1 MRIAIL
7 DSVNQDIGLKILFP
21 EADYF
26 IHNSEEPTINDRKNS
41 YNYYNFTPDKDLTKI
56 NDSNYDCLFIII
68 ALYDIIPSN
77 YFIQHIKNI
86 FEKIKAIINNN
97 NFKKVVLFDNYDFDY
112 DPNLYIDNL
121 KFDLIFK
128 RNYNK
133 NKIYKENVFPFP
145 FIMFGNKSLIEKC
158 DRELVDRELYFNK
171 KENRIFFTGCLTS
184 EHHYEYDKDPNIIR
198 DRKYIYDKIQERIY
212 NPGYLSYEQ
221 FKSEL
226 GKSKYAIDLLGAGD
240 LTDNEFLA
248 KYFAKEINQLPE
260 DFEMRLFR
268 FCEPD
273 FFVNLFD
280 KIKDK
285 PNLELLS
292 GHLCKSIDKSDF
304 ENKLQL
310 QLLPMSQ
317 KVKTRSF
324 DSVVITCGTLQTTA
338 LLQRSYN
345 LMGTDTFEILGKY
358 LMEHIEG
365 YIGKAWTFRREE
377 RKFFSAI
384 GLNNENR
391 SIDVSHGAG
400 VGLALKHMGKID
412 GTEINVHFE
421 FRAPMPEFYFQ
432 KLKVKFAHQNLAFN
446 LVLDLSIFLERSI
459 SFILRNMRATLLR
472 ILNIKL
478 YSVYLKAEEMPFRE
492 STTFLPYLDEN
503 FLVYSH
509 KISEI
514 TWQRLSAQ
522 ILEFDVKFNQRFNSR
537 IKFSKKVRSRKGL
550 ESLFG
555 SNWHP
560 MGTTRMGADPRY
572 SVVDPNLAI
581 HGTPNCYVLSA
592 SVFPTGS
599 NSNPTFT
606 TLALASRLSETEAF
620 SKNQ

>member
-1 MRIAIL
+1 MR
-7 DSVNQDIGLKILFP
+7 V
-21 EADYF
+21 
-26 IHNSEEPTINDRKNS
+26 
-41 YNYYNFTPDKDLTKI
+41 
-56 NDSNYDCLFIII
+56 
-68 ALYDIIPSN
+68 
-77 YFIQHIKNI
+77 
-86 FEKIKAIINNN
+86 AIIGAGPVGI
-97 NFKKVVLFDNYDFDY
+97 FFA
-112 DPNLYIDNL
+112 NLCLVNGH
-121 KFDLIFK
+121 
-128 RNYNK
+128 R
-133 NKIYKENVFPFP
+133 VT
-145 FIMFGNKSLIEKC
+145 LIESGNLQEES
-158 DRELVDRELYFNK
+158 ELLSKKNYVFESASSLPAGVHKIGGGSTLWRARISEFQEKDFKFPGSVEIGKWPFSKNELY
-171 KENRIFFTGCLTS
+171 
-184 EHHYEYDKDPNIIR
+184 EHYAR
-198 DRKYIYDKIQERIY
+198 LY
-212 NPGYLSYEQ
+212 N
-221 FKSEL
+221 
-226 GKSKYAIDLLGAGD
+226 LLGAGD
-240 LTDNEFLA
+240 LTDDEFLER
-248 KYFAKEINQLPE
+248 YFESELNQLPK

-273 FFVNLFD
+273 FFVRLF
-280 KIKDK
+280 IRISGH

-292 GHLCKSIDKSDF
+292 GHLCKSIVKSDF
-304 ENKLQL
+304 EGKLQL
-310 QLLPMSQ
+310 HLLPKSSDL
-317 KVKTRSF
+317 KIRSF
-324 DSVVITCGTLQTTA
+324 DSVVVACGTLQSTA
-338 LLQRSYN
+338 LLQRSAN
-345 LMGTDTFEILGKY
+345 LISKDTFENLGSY

-365 YIGKAWTFRREE
+365 YVGKAWTFNRKA

-384 GLNNENR
+384 ELNNENKAI
-391 SIDVSHGAG
+391 SVFHGAG
-400 VGLALKHMGKID
+400 VGLALKHIGKSEEKD
-412 GTEINVHFE
+412 INVHFE

-432 KLKVKFAHQNLAFN
+432 KLKVKFTHQNLAFN

>member
-1 MRIAIL
+1 MEIAI
-7 DSVNQDIGLKILFP
+7 IGAGPVGIFFANLLLNNGHHVTLV
-21 EADYF
+21 ESGNL
-26 IHNSEEPTINDRKNS
+26 HEESELLS
-41 YNYYNFTPDKDLTKI
+41 
-56 NDSNYDCLFIII
+56 
-68 ALYDIIPSN
+68 
-77 YFIQHIKNI
+77 IKNYV
-86 FEKIKAIINNN
+86 FESPSSLPNGVHKIGGGSTLWRARISEFQDTD
-97 NFKKVVLFDNYDFDY
+97 FKFPGRIEIGSWPFSKNELQKHYAK
-112 DPNLYIDNL
+112 LYN
-121 KFDLIFK
+121 
-128 RNYNK
+128 
-133 NKIYKENVFPFP
+133 
-145 FIMFGNKSLIEKC
+145 
-158 DRELVDRELYFNK
+158 
-171 KENRIFFTGCLTS
+171 
-184 EHHYEYDKDPNIIR
+184 
-198 DRKYIYDKIQERIY
+198 
-212 NPGYLSYEQ
+212 
-221 FKSEL
+221 
-226 GKSKYAIDLLGAGD
+226 LLGAGD

-391 SIDVSHGAG
+391 SIDAFHGAG
-400 VGLALKHMGKID
+400 VGLALKHLDKID
-412 GTEINVHFE
+412 ETEINVHFE
-421 FRAPMPEFYFQ
+421 FRSPMPKFYFQ
-432 KLKVKFAHQNLAFN
+432 KFKVNFKDQNLAIFV
-446 LVLDLSIFLERSI
+446 LLDLAIFLERTL
-459 SFILRNMRATLLR
+459 SFVFRRIRAVLFQILHVK
-472 ILNIKL
+472 I
-478 YSVYLKAEEMPFRE
+478 YSVYLKAEEMPF
-492 STTFLPYLDEN
+492 SDSIIALPDGDEN
-503 FLVYSH
+503 VLVYKH

-514 TWQRLSAQ
+514 TWQRLNSS
-522 ILEFDVKFNQRFNSR
+522 ILKFEHKFNLRFNAR
-537 IKFSKKVRSRKGL
+537 IKFFRKARSSRGL
-550 ESLFG
+550 KLLFG
-555 SNWHP
+555 PNWHP

-606 TLALASRLSETEAF
+606 TLALASRLSETEFF
-620 SKNQ
+620 SKSQ